1 MRDRVTAS
9 PAAYQAVRRLVAD
22 RGPVMFVQSGGCCA
36 GSTPMCYPID
46 DFLVGPGDVLL
57 GEFEGCPFII
67 DSRLDKAWGETTFLL
82 DVAPGDPEGFS
93 LGAGSGLRF
102 VTRSTTCAV
111 ERTTMKAAVVT
122 DFRKPLELQEL
133 PVPEPGPGEV
143 LVRMETSGLCH
154 TDIHA
159 ARGDWPVKPN
169 PPFVPGHEGIGVV
182 EKLGPSVSDRTLGD
196 RVAIAWLGY
205 ACGKCRYCIG
215 GWETLCLEQKNSG
228 YSVNGSFAEYAV
240 VPAAFATPVPD
251 EVSSRDAA
259 PLTCAGVTTYKAIK
273 VAQVQ
278 PTETV
283 AIFGVGGLGHLA
295 LQYARIVGGITI
307 GIDIENSK
315 LEMATELGADHVVNA
330 ATTDP
335 VEAIQALGGADVAVV
350 LAANPRVFDQ
360 AFRSLRRGGRLV
372 CVALPGDDAAMQVPI
387 FDTVLNAKA
396 VIGSIV
402 GTRNDLADVF
412 ALHAAGRTKVIAVD
426 RKLDDVNRSIA
437 DVLAG
442 DVPARVVFQF

>member
-1 MRDRVTAS
+1 
-9 PAAYQAVRRLVAD
+9 
-22 RGPVMFVQSGGCCA
+22 
-36 GSTPMCYPID
+36 
-46 DFLVGPGDVLL
+46 
-57 GEFEGCPFII
+57 
-67 DSRLDKAWGETTFLL
+67 
-82 DVAPGDPEGFS
+82 
-93 LGAGSGLRF
+93 
-102 VTRSTTCAV
+102 
-111 ERTTMKAAVVT
+111 MKAAVVT
-122 DFRKPLELQEL
+122 DFRKPLEIQEL

-159 ARGDWPVKPN
+159 AHGDWPVKPT

-182 EKLGPSVSDRTLGD
+182 EKLGAGVSERQLGD

-215 GWETLCLEQKNSG
+215 GWETLCLEQRNSG

-251 EVSSRDAA
+251 AVSSRDAA

-273 VAQVQ
+273 VAHVQ
-278 PTETV
+278 PNETV

-295 LQYARIVGGITI
+295 LQYARIVGGLTI
-307 GIDIENSK
+307 GVDIEDSK
-315 LEMATELGADHVVNA
+315 LKMATDLGADHVVNA
-330 ATTDP
+330 AKTDP

-360 AFRSLRRGGRLV
+360 AFHSLRRGGRLV
-372 CVALPGDDAAMQVPI
+372 CVALPADDGAMSVPI
-387 FDTVLNAKA
+387 FDTVLNGKS

-412 ALHAAGRTKVIAVD
+412 ALHAAGRTRIIAVD
-426 RKLDDVNRSIA
+426 RKLDDVNQSIA

-442 DVPARVVFQF
+442 DIPARVVFQF